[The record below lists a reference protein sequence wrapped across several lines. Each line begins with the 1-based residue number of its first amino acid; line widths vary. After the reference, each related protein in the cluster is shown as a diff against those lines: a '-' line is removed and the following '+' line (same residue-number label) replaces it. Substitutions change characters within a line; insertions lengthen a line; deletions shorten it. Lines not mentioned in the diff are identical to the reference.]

1 MSAFA
6 SLVASSTS
14 MTEETRPIEEI
25 VQEICGLPTDLLG
38 RISKQAVDEMG
49 RRAKM
54 STKSK
59 KAPKKTGSM
68 PKGRVPDQL
77 RKPREWVNHVK
88 ADAIANGWPSYTMHQ
103 ARKNKETGKK
113 EEEEIEMP
121 ASEQN
126 AEGEHIFEG
135 SITEKLPKG
144 RGFTHKDAMSLSA
157 VYWKVKTQKGT
168 RQDLYEEFDASYP
181 EDDAVSQASD
191 SSEKVVVRMTA
202 AGKEKQKEEKAAEK
216 EREKERKKQ
225 EKLDEKERKKEEKAN
240 AAIASGKQEAKGT
253 AVKKVVKVKKMPLLE
268 SDDEIDADSISLSPM
283 ASSASSS
290 SASASASASS
300 SKIPAATPVKTT
312 AAKLAAKPAAKPM
325 APKKAKKEEWTCPN
339 DTMVHPWE
347 EDGVKYL
354 RNFAGMVW
362 MDDEGQMGE
371 WAGQWNKE
379 KKFLDTDAPAPK
391 FEDD

>member
-1 MSAFA
+1 MSAIA
-6 SLVASSTS
+6 SLAASSTS

-25 VQEICGLPTDLLG
+25 IQEICGLPTDLLG

-54 STKSK
+54 GTKSK

-103 ARKNKETGKK
+103 ARKNKETGEK

-126 AEGEHIFEG
+126 AEGAHVFEG

-144 RGFTHKDAMSLSA
+144 RAFTHKDAMSLSA

-181 EDDAVSQASD
+181 ADDSVSEASD

-202 AGKEKQKEEKAAEK
+202 AEKEKQKEEKAAAAAV
-216 EREKERKKQ
+216 EKERKKQ
-225 EKLDEKERKKEEKAN
+225 EKLDEKERLKQEKAT
-240 AAIASGKQEAKGT
+240 AAIANGKQEAKGT
-253 AVKKVVKVKKMPLLE
+253 PVKKVVKK
-268 SDDEIDADSISLSPM
+268 SASAASAEIDADSISLSPVA
-283 ASSASSS
+283 ASAAASSS
-290 SASASASASS
+290 SE
-300 SKIPAATPVKTT
+300 IPAATPVKKTT
-312 AAKLAAKPAAKPM
+312 AAKPKPM
-325 APKKAKKEEWTCPN
+325 APKKVKKEEWTCPN
-339 DTMVHPWE
+339 DNLVHSWE
-347 EDGVKYL
+347 NDGVKLL
-354 RNFAGMVW
+354 RNFAGQVW
-362 MDDEGQMGE
+362 MDDEGQLGE
-371 WAGQWNKE
+371 WVGQWNKE
-379 KKFLDTDAPAPK
+379 KKFLDTDAPAPV
-391 FEDD
+391 FEDE

>member
-1 MSAFA
+1 
-6 SLVASSTS
+6 

-25 VQEICGLPTDLLG
+25 IQEICGLPTDLLG

-49 RRAKM
+49 RRAKT
-54 STKSK
+54 SAKSK

-103 ARKNKETGKK
+103 ARKNKETGEK

-121 ASEQN
+121 ASELN
-126 AEGEHIFEG
+126 AEGAHIFEG

-157 VYWKVKTQKGT
+157 VYWKVKTQKGS
-168 RQDLYEEFDASYP
+168 RHDLYEEFDASYQE
-181 EDDAVSQASD
+181 EDNVSQASD

-202 AGKEKQKEEKAAEK
+202 AEKEAQKEEKAAEK

-225 EKLDEKERKKEEKAN
+225 EKLDEKERKKQEKAN
-240 AAIASGKQEAKGT
+240 ASPAKVT
-253 AVKKVVKVKKMPLLE
+253 AVKKVVKKSASAASSKAE
-268 SDDEIDADSISLSPM
+268 SVEIDADSISLSPV
-283 ASSASSS
+283 AASSS
-290 SASASASASS
+290 SAAASS
-300 SKIPAATPVKTT
+300 EIPAATPVKKT
-312 AAKLAAKPAAKPM
+312 AAKPAAKPA
-325 APKKAKKEEWTCPN
+325 APKKVKKEEWSCAN
-339 DTMVHPWE
+339 DNMVHSWE

-354 RNFAGMVW
+354 RNYAGQVW
-362 MDDEGQMGE
+362 MDDEGQLGE

-379 KKFLDTDAPAPK
+379 KKFLDTDAPAPE
-391 FEDD
+391 FEDE

>member
-1 MSAFA
+1 MSAIA
-6 SLVASSTS
+6 SLAASSTS

-25 VQEICGLPTDLLG
+25 IQEICGLPTDMLG

-49 RRAKM
+49 RRAKT
-54 STKSK
+54 SSKSK

-103 ARKNKETGKK
+103 TRKNKETGER

-121 ASEQN
+121 GSEQN
-126 AEGEHIFEG
+126 AEGVHVFEG

-144 RGFTHKDAMSLSA
+144 RAFTHKDAMSLSA
-157 VYWKVKTQKGT
+157 VYWKVKTQKGS
-168 RQDLYEEFDASYP
+168 RQDLYEEFDASYQ

-202 AGKEKQKEEKAAEK
+202 AEKEAQKQEKAEEK

-225 EKLDEKERKKEEKAN
+225 EKLDEKERLKQEKAN
-240 AAIASGKQEAKGT
+240 ASGKQEAKST
-253 AVKKVVKVKKMPLLE
+253 TVKKVVKAKKASSAAAE
-268 SDDEIDADSISLSPM
+268 SAEIDADSISLSPM
-283 ASSASSS
+283 ASSAS
-290 SASASASASS
+290 ASASASS
-300 SKIPAATPVKTT
+300 EIPTATPVK
-312 AAKLAAKPAAKPM
+312 LAKPAKPM

-339 DTMVHPWE
+339 DTLVHSWE
-347 EDGVKYL
+347 NDGVKLL
-354 RNFAGMVW
+354 RNFAGQVW
-362 MDDEGQMGE
+362 MDDDGQLGE
-371 WAGQWNKE
+371 WVGLWNKE
-379 KKFLDTDAPAPK
+379 KKFLDTDAPAPE

>member
-1 MSAFA
+1 MSAIA
-6 SLVASSTS
+6 SLAASSTS

-25 VQEICGLPTDLLG
+25 IQEICGLPTDLLG

-49 RRAKM
+49 RRAKT
-54 STKSK
+54 SAKGK

-103 ARKNKETGKK
+103 ARKNKETGEK

-126 AEGEHIFEG
+126 AEGVHVFEG

-144 RGFTHKDAMSLSA
+144 RAFTHKDAMSLSA

-168 RQDLYEEFDASYP
+168 RQDLYEEFDASYQE
-181 EDDAVSQASD
+181 EDTVSEASD

-202 AGKEKQKEEKAAEK
+202 AEKETQKAEKAAAAAV
-216 EREKERKKQ
+216 EKERKKQ
-225 EKLDEKERKKEEKAN
+225 EKLDEKERLKQEKAN
-240 AAIASGKQEAKGT
+240 ASGKQEAKST
-253 AVKKVVKVKKMPLLE
+253 HVKKVVKK
-268 SDDEIDADSISLSPM
+268 SASAATSSATASAAEIDADSISLSPVA
-283 ASSASSS
+283 ASAAAASSS
-290 SASASASASS
+290 SSS
-300 SKIPAATPVKTT
+300 SSPIPAATPVKKT
-312 AAKLAAKPAAKPM
+312 AAKPAKPA
-325 APKKAKKEEWTCPN
+325 APKKVKKEEWSCPN
-339 DTMVHPWE
+339 DTMVHQWE

-354 RNFAGMVW
+354 RNYAGQVW
-362 MDDEGQMGE
+362 MNDEGQMGE

-379 KKFLDTDAPAPK
+379 KKFLDTDAPAPV
-391 FEDD
+391 FEDE

>member
-1 MSAFA
+1 MSAIA
-6 SLVASSTS
+6 SLAASSTS

-103 ARKNKETGKK
+103 ARKNKETGEK

-126 AEGEHIFEG
+126 AEGAHVFEG

-144 RGFTHKDAMSLSA
+144 RAFTHKDAMSLSA

-168 RQDLYEEFDASYP
+168 RQDLYEEFDASYQE
-181 EDDAVSQASD
+181 EDTVSEASD
-191 SSEKVVVRMTA
+191 SEKVVVRMTA
-202 AGKEKQKEEKAAEK
+202 AEKETQKAEKAAAAAATPLPGLTGSAFRLPPAADVPSDAPNEADRDYGNDMEHRMILAEQLGDVLDSDDPSIIDPIAK
-216 EREKERKKQ
+216 E
-225 EKLDEKERKKEEKAN
+225 
-240 AAIASGKQEAKGT
+240 I
-253 AVKKVVKVKKMPLLE
+253 
-268 SDDEIDADSISLSPM
+268 DEIDAFW
-283 ASSASSS
+283 A
-290 SASASASASS
+290 
-300 SKIPAATPVKTT
+300 KIRT
-312 AAKLAAKPAAKPM
+312 
-325 APKKAKKEEWTCPN
+325 KA
-339 DTMVHPWE
+339 
-347 EDGVKYL
+347 
-354 RNFAGMVW
+354 
-362 MDDEGQMGE
+362 
-371 WAGQWNKE
+371 
-379 KKFLDTDAPAPK
+379 
-391 FEDD
+391 

>member
-1 MSAFA
+1 MSAIA
-6 SLVASSTS
+6 SLAASSTS

-54 STKSK
+54 GTKSK

-103 ARKNKETGKK
+103 ARKNKETGEK

-126 AEGEHIFEG
+126 AEGAHVFEG

-144 RGFTHKDAMSLSA
+144 RAFTHKDAMSLSA

-181 EDDAVSQASD
+181 ADDSVSEASD

-202 AGKEKQKEEKAAEK
+202 AEKEKQKEEKAAEK

-225 EKLDEKERKKEEKAN
+225 EKLDEKERLKQEKAN
-240 AAIASGKQEAKGT
+240 ASGKQEAKST
-253 AVKKVVKVKKMPLLE
+253 PVKKVVKK
-268 SDDEIDADSISLSPM
+268 SASAASAAEIDADSISLSPVAASAA

-290 SASASASASS
+290 SE
-300 SKIPAATPVKTT
+300 IPAATPVKKTT
-312 AAKLAAKPAAKPM
+312 AAKPKPM
-325 APKKAKKEEWTCPN
+325 APKKVKKEEWTCPN
-339 DTMVHPWE
+339 DNLVHSWE

-354 RNFAGMVW
+354 RNYAGQVW
-362 MDDEGQMGE
+362 MDDEGQLGE

-379 KKFLDTDAPAPK
+379 KKFLDTDAPAPE
-391 FEDD
+391 FEDE

>member
-1 MSAFA
+1 MSAIA
-6 SLVASSTS
+6 SLAASSTS

-25 VQEICGLPTDLLG
+25 IQEICGLPTDLLG

-103 ARKNKETGKK
+103 ARKNKETGEK

-126 AEGEHIFEG
+126 AEGAHVFEG

-144 RGFTHKDAMSLSA
+144 RAFTHKDAMSLSA

-181 EDDAVSQASD
+181 ADDSVSEASD

-202 AGKEKQKEEKAAEK
+202 AEKEKQKAEKAVEK

-225 EKLDEKERKKEEKAN
+225 EKLDEKERLKQEKAN
-240 AAIASGKQEAKGT
+240 ASGKQEAKST
-253 AVKKVVKVKKMPLLE
+253 PVKKVVKK
-268 SDDEIDADSISLSPM
+268 SASAATSSATASAAEIDADSISLSPVAASAAAASAAA
-283 ASSASSS
+283 ASSE
-290 SASASASASS
+290 
-300 SKIPAATPVKTT
+300 IPTATPVKKTT
-312 AAKLAAKPAAKPM
+312 AAKPAKPAA
-325 APKKAKKEEWTCPN
+325 PKKVKKEEWTCEN
-339 DTMVHPWE
+339 DNLVHSWE

-354 RNFAGMVW
+354 RNYAGQVW
-362 MDDEGQMGE
+362 MDDEGQLGE

-379 KKFLDTDAPAPK
+379 KKFLDTDAPAPV
-391 FEDD
+391 FEDE

>member
-1 MSAFA
+1 
-6 SLVASSTS
+6 

-25 VQEICGLPTDLLG
+25 IQEICGLPTDLLG

-49 RRAKM
+49 RRAKT
-54 STKSK
+54 SSKSK

-103 ARKNKETGKK
+103 TRKNKETGEK
-113 EEEEIEMP
+113 EEEEIVMP

-126 AEGEHIFEG
+126 AEGAHVFEG

-144 RGFTHKDAMSLSA
+144 RAFTHKDAMSLSA
-157 VYWKVKTQKGT
+157 VYWKVKTQKGD

-202 AGKEKQKEEKAAEK
+202 AEKEAQKKEKAAEK

-240 AAIASGKQEAKGT
+240 APAKGT
-253 AVKKVVKVKKMPLLE
+253 TVKKVVKAVKA
-268 SDDEIDADSISLSPM
+268 SSAAAASAEIDADSISLSPV

-290 SASASASASS
+290 SSAAASAA
-300 SKIPAATPVKTT
+300 IPAATPVKL
-312 AAKLAAKPAAKPM
+312 AKPAKPAAKPM

-354 RNFAGMVW
+354 RNYAGMVW
-362 MDDEGQMGE
+362 MDDDGQMGE

-379 KKFLDTDAPAPK
+379 KKFLDTDAPAPE
-391 FEDD
+391 FEDE